1 MMKPHQKRAGEE
13 QPNLLA
19 KRLRADPRISTAP
32 TADTA
37 TCIPKAQEELPED
50 GGSDRTPD
58 DESVESTSNDE
69 SGTASVSE
77 DLSYTGDD
85 PHADTHRGSDL
96 VCYGMVSGRHSSPI
110 PLRLSADLS
119 TQLEG
124 VQCQVLRGRSI
135 PDTRYSEGDNG
146 DYVKLS
152 LYSKETQVTVG
163 ISDDDA
169 FAQLN
174 AVATTTLRQV
184 AALPYTLF
192 HAYMARESFEDLLS
206 KRKVDQGTAAVRFK
220 LNMNITGPSLDGEL
234 VGEILSNRDLFL
246 QEPLQR
252 KEHYPYEN
260 PHVWKFEDLP
270 DIDVWLAE
278 RTQARSVGEQMV
290 LQQGWNHV
298 LDELPDFD
306 TSHSDLDLSRLKTQ
320 LLK

>member
-1 MMKPHQKRAGEE
+1 M
-13 QPNLLA
+13 
-19 KRLRADPRISTAP
+19 
-32 TADTA
+32 
-37 TCIPKAQEELPED
+37 
-50 GGSDRTPD
+50 
-58 DESVESTSNDE
+58 
-69 SGTASVSE
+69 
-77 DLSYTGDD
+77 
-85 PHADTHRGSDL
+85 
-96 VCYGMVSGRHSSPI
+96 
-110 PLRLSADLS
+110 SADLS

-135 PDTRYSEGDNG
+135 PDTRYFEGDNS

-174 AVATTTLRQV
+174 AVAITTLRQV

-192 HAYMARESFEDLLS
+192 HAYMARDSFEDLLS

-220 LNMNITGPSLDGEL
+220 LNINITGPSLDGEL

-252 KEHYPYEN
+252 KEHYSYEN

-290 LQQGWNHV
+290 LQQGWNRV

-306 TSHSDLDLSRLKTQ
+306 TGHSDLDVSRLKTQ